1 MLATPPVERCALY
14 VGASV
19 AALHIHRPHSRSRAQ
34 LLLFWRGIFFL
45 HAITWEDE
53 PDAPPPPPLLQYLT
67 DPWSVDSFASF
78 LDTAERDSRLL
89 FVFICD
95 IITSPAGVRGKK
107 RATVASW
114 VLHNRGGFISLQGA
128 ERDEPKGNPQPCV
141 SQTQFDDLI
150 WCENNIYPVLGV
162 NFAVLYPPP
171 LPPSAEG
178 HRPAP
183 APRGATRL
191 FIFIDLVLFS
201 PLHRPV
207 LRCIP
212 EDCRQGKCR
221 GRRSRIA
228 LPLRS
233 TSWRDQTWPGLSA
246 KQPLTKWWH
255 PRKSTWS
262 VSVFLFPLQHV
273 QRPSSCTHT
282 HMHTH
287 IHTYTHAITA
297 ISSHY
302 DQSACS

>member
-171 LPPSAEG
+171 PSSICRRSQACTSASRSHQAFYFHRSGSFSPSPSA
-178 HRPAP
+178 
-183 APRGATRL
+183 
-191 FIFIDLVLFS
+191 
-201 PLHRPV
+201 
-207 LRCIP
+207 CI
-212 EDCRQGKCR
+212 EVHSWGLQAGKMS
-221 GRRSRIA
+221 GQTLTDRIA
-228 LPLRS
+228 AAQYQLTGSDMARAVCKATTHEVMAPKKKHLECECLPLSS
-233 TSWRDQTWPGLSA
+233 T
-246 KQPLTKWWH
+246 
-255 PRKSTWS
+255 
-262 VSVFLFPLQHV
+262 
-273 QRPSSCTHT
+273 
-282 HMHTH
+282 
-287 IHTYTHAITA
+287 
-297 ISSHY
+297 
-302 DQSACS
+302 ACAEA